1 MRGSCHLGKSSN
13 VEIGVEYQIIVAGV
27 FFNVVV
33 KCIFGHLQDLERFG
47 NFMAEQLV
55 LLFNPAKQKKVN
67 KHFKIRRQFQNST
80 ACPNVMIQALKYGIF
95 KKLFL

>member
-55 LLFNPAKQKKVN
+55 LLFNPAKQKKS
-67 KHFKIRRQFQNST
+67 K
-80 ACPNVMIQALKYGIF
+80 
-95 KKLFL
+95 

>member
-47 NFMAEQLV
+47 NFMALV
-55 LLFNPAKQKKVN
+55 
-67 KHFKIRRQFQNST
+67 H
-80 ACPNVMIQALKYGIF
+80 
-95 KKLFL
+95 